1 MSMVARAK
9 RWTLDELHRLPDD
22 GNKYEVVFGELF
34 VTPPPSEEHETIL
47 VRLNALLVPYVHAHG
62 LGGVFHPRSVVRFE
76 GSEAEPDLF
85 VRAVRS
91 SAPRDW
97 DDAPVPLL
105 VVEVSSPSTR
115 RRDLASKRELYLSAG
130 AAEYWVIDP
139 VARNVRVIR
148 AGREDAMVD
157 ESLTWAPRAIPPLV
171 ISIAALFGAE
181 E

>member
-22 GNKYEVVFGELF
+22 GNKYELVFGELF

-47 VRLNALLVPYVHAHG
+47 VRLTSMLVPYVNAHR
-62 LGGVFHPRSVVRFE
+62 LGGVFHARSVVRFE

-85 VRAVRS
+85 VRAIR
-91 SAPRDW
+91 PKPERDW
-97 DDAPVPLL
+97 EDAPAPLL
-105 VVEVSSPSTR
+105 VVEVLSPSTR
-115 RRDLASKRELYLSAG
+115 RRDLASKRELYLSVG

-139 VARNVRVIR
+139 IARNVRVIQ
-148 AGREDAMVD
+148 AGHEDAMVN
-157 ESLTWAPRAIPPLV
+157 ESLTWAPRSAPQLV
-171 ISIAALFGAE
+171 ISVPALFGAE